1 MSLTVRC
8 GACAPHDT
16 VNRVI
21 DTPRPPAPDR
31 LPPSPA
37 LPPGGRGLGRVSLA
51 FLRHGPARGPLGQ
64 SPLAQSHPR
73 PAWSALARSPIGRRR
88 LGRRRLGRSRPGPAR
103 GRRRLLAALV
113 TASLAVP
120 VIGAARP
127 EAVPAPVPPPLP
139 PLRAATP
146 TALADRY
153 AATRGAVEAAMRAA
167 AARGH
172 RWRAAMLRAMADPA
186 RHFLSFDSRDGGR
199 AAEMFGDLARADR
212 IAVIVPGSGTG
223 LDTYGLL
230 RGGSMR
236 LQRALGNRG
245 TVVAWL
251 GYRTPS
257 TVSLAAATPGLADEA
272 APALRAFVRDLAGLK
287 PAARVSLLC
296 HSYGA
301 VVCGRAVHGLDVADV
316 VLYGSP
322 GAGVDDTA
330 AMGTRAA
337 VWAARGTGDWV
348 GRLPHAAVRLP
359 FGTVGLGADPVDPR
373 FGARIF
379 AAGDGGHSDYL
390 NDGSPALAAVARI
403 VSGQTTAEAGS

>member
-1 MSLTVRC
+1 M
-8 GACAPHDT
+8 
-16 VNRVI
+16 I
-21 DTPRPPAPDR
+21 DSPRPPAPDR
-31 LPPSPA
+31 IPPSLA
-37 LPPGGRGLGRVSLA
+37 LPPGGRDIGRVSLA
-51 FLRHGPARGPLGQ
+51 FLRHGPAQ
-64 SPLAQSHPR
+64 SPLTQSPLTQS
-73 PAWSALARSPIGRRR
+73 PLTRS
-88 LGRRRLGRSRPGPAR
+88 RLGRSRPGPAR
-103 GRRRLLAALV
+103 RRRRLLAALV

-139 PLRAATP
+139 PLRAANP

-153 AATRGAVEAAMRAA
+153 AAVRGAIEAAMRAA

-172 RWRAAMLRAMADPA
+172 PWRAAILRAMADPA
-186 RHFLSFDSRDGGR
+186 RHFLSFDGRDGGR
-199 AAEMFGDLARADR
+199 AAEVFGDLAGADR

-236 LQRALGNRG
+236 LQRALGGRG
-245 TVVAWL
+245 AVVAWL

-257 TVSLAAATPGLADEA
+257 TVSLAAATPGRADEA
-272 APALRAFVRDLAGLK
+272 APALRAFVRDLVGLK
-287 PAARVSLLC
+287 PAARVSLPC
-296 HSYGA
+296 HSYGG
-301 VVCGRAVHGLDVADV
+301 VVCGQAAHGLDVADV
-316 VLYGSP
+316 ILYGSP
-322 GAGVDDTA
+322 GAGVDDAA

-359 FGTVGLGADPVDPR
+359 FGTIGLGADPVDPR

-390 NDGSPALAAVARI
+390 KDGSPALADIARI
-403 VSGQTTAEAGS
+403 VSGQASAEAGS